1 MTHHIIIEDVGIQD
15 EIINYASWKLLSADN
30 FPKHG
35 RLDEWKILQDD
46 GGKQVIRRISD
57 LHETDGESYPTKSD
71 EIAYNLGEG
80 RWTIGGAEAGEE
92 GIILEIKYS
101 EKIYVISH
109 NMIPYRWLNIYGSD
123 TGIRTFLADANNY
136 SKIKDVSYVKV
147 FGPSQKGFWDYLFKN
162 PRREVETVFI
172 GGKNEILTDLDE
184 FFGSEKDYL
193 FFGHPYKRNYLFY
206 GPPGNGKTS
215 FINAIAGKYNLNV
228 FLISFSVNITD
239 EIFKKLI
246 SGLNKNSLL
255 VMEDIDVLFQPGGSS
270 GGGGGGSGAKNITM
284 STILNTLDGLAR
296 KNRVICI
303 MSTNHF
309 DILTDVFKRPGRLDM
324 LVEFKNADKK
334 CFEEMAEFIVKYH
347 GQVQDKE
354 QEKVD
359 YIKIAGDFFDEISY
373 LNPSRALAQKFLFEN
388 RTKRIDEIF
397 CSSMSKKFREMH
409 DLFINKKDAGNGNL
423 YVEGG
428 GSALPPLH

>member
-1 MTHHIIIEDVGIQD
+1 MTQHILIEDAAIQD
-15 EIINYASWKLLSADN
+15 EIINYASWKLYNADN
-30 FPKHG
+30 FPSKC
-35 RLDEWKILQDD
+35 RLDDWKVKQDD
-46 GGKQVIRRISD
+46 GGKMAIRRICD
-57 LHETDGESYPTKSD
+57 LCEIDGESYQTKSE
-71 EIAYNLGEG
+71 EIVYSLGEG
-80 RWTIGGAEAGEE
+80 RWTIGVGDRSGDGKEE
-92 GIILEIKYS
+92 GIILEIIYS
-101 EKIYVISH
+101 EQIYVISH

-123 TGIRTFLADANNY
+123 SGIRTFLAEVNNY

-162 PRREVETVFI
+162 PKREVETVFI

-184 FFGSEKDYL
+184 FFDSEKDYL

-255 VMEDIDVLFQPGGSS
+255 VMEDIDVLFQPGCS
-270 GGGGGGSGAKNITM
+270 GGGSVSGGKNITM

-309 DILTDVFKRPGRLDM
+309 DILSDVFKRPGRLDM

-334 CFEEMAEFIVKYH
+334 CFEEMAEFIIKYQ
-347 GQVQDKE
+347 GQVPDKE
-354 QEKVD
+354 PESVN
-359 YIKIAGDFFDEISY
+359 YIKMAGDFFDEISY

-388 RTKRIDEIF
+388 RTKKIDEIF

-423 YVEGG
+423 YV
-428 GSALPPLH
+428 